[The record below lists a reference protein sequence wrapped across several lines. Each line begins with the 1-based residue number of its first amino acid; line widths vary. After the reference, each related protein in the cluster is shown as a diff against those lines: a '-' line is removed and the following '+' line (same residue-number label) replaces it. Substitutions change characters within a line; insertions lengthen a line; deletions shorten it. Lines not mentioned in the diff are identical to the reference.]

1 MLRLEKDR
9 GRTQGGASRCPG
21 LSSLFPF
28 KIGWSAPGASYLV
41 LKLCELRAFAVNLG
55 R

>member
-1 MLRLEKDR
+1 MKKMQAGGL
-9 GRTQGGASRCPG
+9 RTQGGASLCPG
-21 LSSLFPF
+21 LSAFFSF

-41 LKLCELRAFAVNLG
+41 LRLCELRAFAVNLG